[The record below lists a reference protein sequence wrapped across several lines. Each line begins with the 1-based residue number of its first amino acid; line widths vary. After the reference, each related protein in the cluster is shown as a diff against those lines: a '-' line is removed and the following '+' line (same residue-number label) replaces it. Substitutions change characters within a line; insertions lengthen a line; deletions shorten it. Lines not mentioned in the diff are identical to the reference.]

1 MIFFSVELQKKKSM
15 INYSFLRHLVL
26 YFKNANNNNNA
37 TAADC

>member
-1 MIFFSVELQKKKSM
+1 M

-26 YFKNANNNNNA
+26 YFKNANNNNNNA